1 MRPKFSIILFLFI
14 SCGNRQDKVSV
25 EFNRI
30 LPDTSKT
37 WSGRMTGEAYR
48 QTRSFEKSLKLEN
61 LINGSFQDEI
71 RVWYLQSSHDKN
83 VLFIAKIDSLKKW
96 SLRTISFYK
105 NKSDS
110 IYADYS
116 KTLRHSSAD
125 SLNFSKLWKIKSQS
139 DLANGDTYGC
149 MDGEDIFIEL
159 SERNKYR
166 FLWYRCPEI
175 NKNKDSVFLTAWT
188 LADRLDAFAV
198 EH

>member
-1 MRPKFSIILFLFI
+1 MRPQFSIILFLFI
-14 SCGNRQDKVSV
+14 SCGNRQDKVNV

-30 LPDTSKT
+30 IPDTSKT
-37 WSGRMTGEAYR
+37 WSGRMTGEAYE
-48 QTRSFEKSLKLEN
+48 QTRSFEKLLKLEN

-71 RVWYLQSSHDKN
+71 RVWYLQNSHDKH
-83 VLFIAKIDSLKKW
+83 VLFIAKTDSLKKW
-96 SLRTISFYK
+96 TLRTISFYK

-116 KTLRHSSAD
+116 RPLRHSSAD
-125 SLNFSKLWKIKSQS
+125 SLNFSKLWQMKSQS

-159 SERNKYR
+159 SNRKKYR

-175 NKNKDSVFLTAWT
+175 NKNKDSVFLAAWT

>member
-1 MRPKFSIILFLFI
+1 
-14 SCGNRQDKVSV
+14 
-25 EFNRI
+25 
-30 LPDTSKT
+30 
-37 WSGRMTGEAYR
+37 MTGEAYR